1 MLLTRRPVWISLLFL
16 GVMTLGGACGQQ
28 VRSQPVLDSDEFKQK
43 VAEYLTG
50 LNKSIQKVQIDEIKQ
65 LEESSLVSVKLTYQS
80 DNNRQAAEVFVTDN
94 GRHLILGSQVQ
105 VWDLELA
112 PMEARW
118 RQLSKVGEQNLQRI
132 DLADRPVKGNPDADV
147 VVVEF
152 SDYQCSYC
160 ATAYSRLEKQLL
172 ENYGD
177 RIRFVYKHLPLTSIH
192 PWAMKASLAATCG
205 YLQDPQAFWEIHN
218 RLFENQKEITVEN
231 LRDKVE
237 GFAEEAGL
245 RVEEFLDCLDSE
257 RTRSVIQSDMSEA
270 SLLRITS
277 TPTFLLNGAPFR
289 GAPDFEEFS
298 GFIEMALEE
307 ASAQ

>member
-80 DNNRQAAEVFVTDN
+80 GNNRQAAEVFVTDN

-160 ATAYSRLEKQLL
+160 ATAYSGLEKQLL